1 MQISAKG
8 IKIATRHFDIC
19 RDIDLACPVPAGEQ
33 VVAKF
38 KFPVPFYAITMS
50 ADVVITAVSSDGEG
64 LICLE
69 APGVPVV
76 GWNGAQGE
84 GQKGMDSDSDGVAP
98 SSPSLRR
105 PQMAHIG
112 DVEMIRHVFLAL

>member
-8 IKIATRHFDIC
+8 IKMATRHFDIC
-19 RDIDLACPVPAGEQ
+19 RDIDLVCPVPAGEQ
-33 VVAKF
+33 VVAVF
-38 KFPVPFYAITMS
+38 RFPVPFYAITMS

-76 GWNGAQGE
+76 GWNGAQPQQQE
-84 GQKGMDSDSDGVAP
+84 GVEIVSKGGA
-98 SSPSLRR
+98 
-105 PQMAHIG
+105 
-112 DVEMIRHVFLAL
+112 EMTRQVFLAL